1 MAKKEKIYDDTTI
14 DIMKRFYEAVDT
26 LIEQKAIRGKQTY
39 CRIAGIDKRN
49 YYAQQKLLSEV
60 TETDKNWVWFRPFWM
75 VPLVAEYGI
84 SGDWLLTG
92 KGKMQKK

>member
-1 MAKKEKIYDDTTI
+1 MAKKEKIYTDTSLEI
-14 DIMKRFYEAVDT
+14 ARRFFEAVDT
-26 LIEQKAIRGKQTY
+26 LIEQKVIRGKQTY
-39 CRIAGIDKRN
+39 CRVAGIDKRT
-49 YYAQQKLLSEV
+49 YYKQLKSIKGELDDQA
-60 TETDKNWVWFRPFWM
+60 VWFRAFWV

>member
-1 MAKKEKIYDDTTI
+1 MAKKEKIYTDTTL
-14 DIMKRFYEAVDT
+14 DIARRFFEAVDT
-26 LIEQKAIRGKQTY
+26 LIEQKVIRGKQTY
-39 CRIAGIDKRN
+39 CRVAGIDKRT
-49 YYAQQKLLSEV
+49 YYKQLKSINGELDDQS
-60 TETDKNWVWFRPFWM
+60 VWFRAFWA

>member
-1 MAKKEKIYDDTTI
+1 MAKKEKIYTDTTQ
-14 DIMKRFYEAVDT
+14 DIVRRFYEAVDT
-26 LIEQKAIRGKQTY
+26 LIEQKVIRGKQTY
-39 CRIAGIDKRN
+39 CRVAGIDKRA
-49 YYAQQKLLSEV
+49 YYRQQKIVNGEV
-60 TETDKNWVWFRPFWM
+60 EEQEVRFRVFWI